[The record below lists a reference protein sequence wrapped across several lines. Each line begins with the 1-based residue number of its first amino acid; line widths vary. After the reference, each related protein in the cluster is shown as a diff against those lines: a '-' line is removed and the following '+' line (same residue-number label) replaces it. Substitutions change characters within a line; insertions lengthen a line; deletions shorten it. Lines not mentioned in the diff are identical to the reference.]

1 MTTITQKQYD
11 SLVKDIYDSFMSIP
25 YMGMGEMGEARE
37 AAERIVD
44 GWMDKNDITI
54 LKNKQP

>member
-11 SLVKDIYDSFMSIP
+11 SLVKHIYDSFMSLPDI
-25 YMGMGEMGEARE
+25 GMGEMGEAKE

-44 GWMDKNDITI
+44 EWMGKNDITI
-54 LKNKQP
+54 SKNK